1 MIEISISEKLR
12 EACPSL
18 TLGCIQANIVM
29 KPHEPQLWQEISAT
43 CKQLNDTMV
52 SEDIAKL
59 KAVKAARTAYRKLGQ
74 DPTRYRVSSEAL
86 LRRVIKDKGLY
97 QINNIV
103 DINNLIS
110 LQSYHPVCTYDLKK
124 IAFPLSLTVGDAG
137 EAYSGIGRGLISIE
151 HIPVFE
157 DTLGK
162 FGSTTSDSERAMVT
176 MDTKE
181 ILLYIVS
188 FDWDDSMEQWIEK
201 AKNLLIAYGE
211 GKNIE
216 SKIIK

>member
-1 MIEISISEKLR
+1 MIKISISDKLR
-12 EACPSL
+12 ETCPSL
-18 TLGCIQANIVM
+18 NLGCIQASITM
-29 KPHEPQLWQEISAT
+29 KAQEPQLWQEISEV
-43 CKQLNDTMV
+43 CKYLTDRMV

-59 KAVKAARTAYRKLGQ
+59 KTIKDARTAYRKLGQ

-110 LQSYHPVCTYDLKK
+110 LDSYHPVCTYDLGK
-124 IAFPLSLTVGDAG
+124 IAPPLTFTVGGVG
-137 EAYSGIGRGLISIE
+137 ETYSGIGRGLISIE
-151 HIPVFE
+151 HIPTFE
-157 DTLGK
+157 DTTGK

-188 FDWDDSMEQWIEK
+188 FNQDDLMEQWVEK
-201 AKNLLIAYGE
+201 AKNLLITYGE

-216 SKIIK
+216 TMIIK

>member
-1 MIEISISEKLR
+1 MIEISISKKLR

-18 TLGCIQANIVM
+18 TLGCIQASIIV
-29 KPHEPQLWQEISAT
+29 KAHEPQLWQEISET

-59 KAVKAARTAYRKLGQ
+59 KAIKDARTAYRKLGQ

-86 LRRVIKDKGLY
+86 LRRVIKEKGLY

-124 IAFPLSLTVGDAG
+124 IAPPLSLTVGDAG

-157 DTLGK
+157 DAEGK

-176 MDTKE
+176 LDTEE
-181 ILLYIVS
+181 ILLCIVS
-188 FDWDDSMEQWIEK
+188 FNNNDSMEQWVEK
-201 AKNLLIAYGE
+201 AKSLIIAYGS
-211 GKNIE
+211 GKDIE
-216 SKIIK
+216 TRIIK

>member
-1 MIEISISEKLR
+1 MIDISISDKLR
-12 EACPSL
+12 EACPTL
-18 TLGCIQANIVM
+18 TLGCIQAKITM
-29 KPHEPQLWQEISAT
+29 KELEPLLWQEVEEVCVRLSS
-43 CKQLNDTMV
+43 TMV

-59 KAVKAARTAYRKLGQ
+59 KAIKDARTVYRKLGQ

-110 LQSYHPVCTYDLKK
+110 MQSYHPVCTYNLKK
-124 IAFPLSLTVGDAG
+124 ITAPLKLTVGDTG
-137 EAYSGIGRGLISIE
+137 ETYSGIGRGQISIE

-157 DTLGK
+157 DALGK

-176 MDTKE
+176 MDTEE
-181 ILLYIVS
+181 ILFCIVA
-188 FDWDDSMEQWIEK
+188 FDDQNSIAQWVEK
-201 AKNLLIAYGE
+201 AKKLLMDYGAA
-211 GKNIE
+211 KDIE
-216 SKIIK
+216 TAVIQ